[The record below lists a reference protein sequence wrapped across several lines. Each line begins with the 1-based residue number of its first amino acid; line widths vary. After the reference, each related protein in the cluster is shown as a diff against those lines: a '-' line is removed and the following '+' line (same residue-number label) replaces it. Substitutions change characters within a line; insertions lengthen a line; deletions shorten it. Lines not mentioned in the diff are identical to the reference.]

1 MDLPLLA
8 NRPAPPSNSLRE
20 LFTASARFWEL
31 RRIAYNFLLSLVAVV
46 WVVATWPHFRPVFA
60 MVPLL
65 QFAGLALLANVCY
78 SSAYLL
84 EFSLQVSPLQNS
96 LPRLRRGLW
105 MLGTLL
111 ALILE
116 NYWISDEI
124 YPFIH

>member
-20 LFTASARFWEL
+20 LFAASARFWEL

>member
-20 LFTASARFWEL
+20 LFAASARFWEL

-46 WVVATWPHFRPVFA
+46 WVVATWPHFRPGFA